1 MLSSVVIFDSLIVSM
16 SSGSLMNAVGD
27 RPSVQM
33 GISTIFDSTMR
44 GCWNGVNGLCEVGGP
59 FEDSFF
65 REALGVSGM
74 AGDEFAQPGKA
85 VIYAGIT

>member
-1 MLSSVVIFDSLIVSM
+1 
-16 SSGSLMNAVGD
+16 
-27 RPSVQM
+27 
-33 GISTIFDSTMR
+33 MR

-74 AGDEFAQPGKA
+74 PGDKFAQSGKA

>member
-1 MLSSVVIFDSLIVSM
+1 MLSSVIIFDSLIISM
-16 SSGSLMNAVGD
+16 SGGSLMDAVGD
-27 RPSVQM
+27 RASVQM
-33 GISTIFDSTMR
+33 GISAIFDPTMR